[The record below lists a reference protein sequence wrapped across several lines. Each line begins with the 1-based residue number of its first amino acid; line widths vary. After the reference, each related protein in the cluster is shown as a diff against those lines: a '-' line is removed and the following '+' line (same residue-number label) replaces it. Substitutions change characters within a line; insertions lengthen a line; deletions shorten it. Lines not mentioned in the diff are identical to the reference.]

1 MASPNQLQR
10 NKKKGASGSQIKKSK
25 VTKGSGASPAQKDRD
40 NLKPRQKLKKKADDR
55 AEYRVFQNRFKIRGE
70 YDKSGK
76 YYEQNSPG
84 GLNDNTYM
92 AKGTTKPGTSTTTKR
107 KKSITGIN
115 RPGTNDNRI
124 PTGTNKP
131 GGLIGMTPYQKV
143 VKGFSNASN
152 KIAKLTTRI
161 LTGPVLG
168 VGKFVNKSLY
178 EKYLKDR
185 KKLKTLNNKLPTLKR
200 TPLTQNRLEPKP
212 YRQSITRNNK
222 YKK

>member
-1 MASPNQLQR
+1 MV
-10 NKKKGASGSQIKKSK
+10 KKNTGSSGPGGRYKKSGATGSQIKKSK

-92 AKGTTKPGTSTTTKR
+92 AKGTTKPGTSTTAKR
-107 KKSITGIN
+107 KKSITGIT
-115 RPGTNDNRI
+115 RPGTNDNKI

-131 GGLIGMTPYQKV
+131 G
-143 VKGFSNASN
+143 SN
-152 KIAKLTTRI
+152 KTSNFKSRIKI
-161 LTGPVLG
+161 LTASILAGPVLASAAFAT
-168 VGKFVNKSLY
+168 KALY
-178 EKYLKDR
+178 DRYLKSR
-185 KKLKTLNNKLPTLKR
+185 KK
-200 TPLTQNRLEPKP
+200 
-212 YRQSITRNNK
+212 
-222 YKK
+222 